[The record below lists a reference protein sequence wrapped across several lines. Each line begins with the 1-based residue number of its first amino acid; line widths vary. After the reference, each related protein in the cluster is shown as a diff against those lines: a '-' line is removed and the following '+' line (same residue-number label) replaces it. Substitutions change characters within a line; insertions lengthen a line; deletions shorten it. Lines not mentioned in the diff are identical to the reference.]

1 MANYAPVAFHFKV
14 EFFLNGLIQ
23 QDSNFQEVS
32 GLSVT
37 VETEDYIE
45 GGENRFTHS
54 LPTKSS
60 FADLELKRG
69 MLKNS
74 GIIKWIKDALLKF
87 EYQPADLLVTL
98 LNEKHEPLTVWKI
111 IHAFPIEWTI
121 SPFNAME
128 SSLVIES
135 IKLKYQYFEMRNVN

>member
-1 MANYAPVAFHFKV
+1 MADYAPVGFHFRV
-14 EFFLNGLIQ
+14 EFFLNGLVQ

-45 GGENRFTHS
+45 GGENRFTYS

-60 FADLELKRG
+60 FSELELKRG
-69 MLKNS
+69 MLKKS
-74 GIIKWIKDALLKF
+74 GIIKWVQDALLKF

-135 IKLKYQYFEMRNVN
+135 IKLKYQYFEMRNVS